1 MREPRAD
8 QWDQIYRRDGRVF
21 LEPARVVMEFV
32 PEMQAHGCQRVLDL
46 GCGTGRHLV
55 YLSGQGFETFGLDIS
70 LAGLQQTR
78 QWLGSERLNGALLLA
93 DTRVLLP
100 LQDNSMDAVLSTQVI
115 HHAFLKTVEGTARE
129 ISRIVRPGGLIFIS
143 VPAWRALEDDGLG
156 EPSQE
161 VEPRTYIPTSG
172 TEKGLPHHL
181 FHQDELPGLFPD
193 FQVRDLWT
201 IDERIIIL
209 KAEKKQ

>member
-46 GCGTGRHLV
+46 GCGTGRHMV
-55 YLSGQGFETFGLDIS
+55 YLSSQGFETFGVDIS
-70 LAGLQQTR
+70 FAGLHQTR

-172 TEKGLPHHL
+172 TEIGLPHHL